1 MPINPYFLNIYYSGN
16 ELGKEAVNNK
26 LITKKNAHQP
36 VKTKGELTL
45 EDLPPIE
52 DLKISVSES
61 ECVAVGK
68 VYQIVDKLGELSE
81 WLLMVEGN
89 EYQ

>member
-1 MPINPYFLNIYYSGN
+1 M
-16 ELGKEAVNNK
+16 GKEAVNNK

-68 VYQIVDKLGELSE
+68 VYQIVDKLGELSVTFNGRGQWVPIANSVYCLCFKFTE
-81 WLLMVEGN
+81 
-89 EYQ
+89 